1 MEGDDLGVETVL
13 SMEVKLY
20 SSPVLHSYPVLT
32 CTGASICEILMLSI
46 FSVYYFIH
54 LHHQLETMTELKFQ
68 VLNLQIKLR
77 GYLPFLAKIYP
88 QQHQHFFTTV

>member
-1 MEGDDLGVETVL
+1 MEGDDLGVETVS

-54 LHHQLETMTELKFQ
+54 LHHQLET
-68 VLNLQIKLR
+68 N
-77 GYLPFLAKIYP
+77 
-88 QQHQHFFTTV
+88 